1 MNETTGFFR
10 FALIRSAASSSALQ
24 PISPIVMSVGRS
36 HLLILCLKCRLPNG
50 ERLMDLSLAPGAR
63 LGPYEIVSPLGAGG
77 MGEVYRARD
86 TRLGRDVAV
95 KVLPPS
101 LAGDDSAR
109 LRFQREAKAISALSH
124 PHICTI
130 HDVGSEAGLE
140 YLVMELIEGES
151 LAGRLSRGPLPPA
164 QALRIAGE
172 IGAALA
178 AAHRLGIVHRD
189 VKPANV
195 MLTRSGAKLLDFGLA
210 RLRERDPDVAFSF
223 LKTQAETRPELTE
236 AGTVLGTLSYMAP
249 EQLEGRPSDAR
260 ADIFSFGAV
269 VYEMLTGRRAFAGET
284 RAAVISSILT
294 ATPPPVTST
303 LPALPVALDRI
314 VATCL
319 AKDPEER
326 WQSAADVGR
335 QLDSLAEDGPGA
347 KDLSSPPR
355 RAFSRWLPWVV
366 ATVATVAAVAAVF
379 LGLPA
384 RALIRKGAVGPM
396 ASTTVRF
403 SLPPPPNGG
412 FGYSMEQTFL
422 AVSPDGSQLVY
433 AATEPEGGRRL
444 WLRQLGALAA
454 RPIAGTEEAVSVFW
468 SPDGQAIGFFSGS
481 KLKRL
486 DLPGGAPV
494 TICEVAAGGGTSGTW
509 GAGGEILFAPIQGE
523 ALYRVPASGGVP
535 EALIRPDRARGET
548 RVCWPWFLP
557 DGARF
562 LYVVRIRDGEGR
574 LMFAEP
580 GHPPRAVMPVDSVVQ
595 FGGPGSLV
603 FVRDGVLLSRL
614 FDARTGRVSG
624 TATSIAEQVRYFLS
638 TGGAAFA
645 TSGSGALAYQS
656 GRMSSRLAWFD
667 RSGRETGRVGPSAN
681 YLSVAVAPDGRRI
694 LFDRTLPGPET
705 YDVWSMDVERGVETR
720 ITTNSFTSEFE
731 PLWLPDGKSVVYS
744 ATFETQPNLFT
755 RDLATGKEE
764 AVAPAFAFQRAND
777 VTRDGRTLV
786 YTERSVRGNWNLMTI
801 PLGRPGKP
809 AALFPAP
816 FNRMNLTFAPAG
828 DFVVFRS
835 DESGRFEAY
844 VAPFPGP
851 GEVTRISTA
860 GARMAR
866 WSRDGREILILSSDR
881 RLVSLPVRTSPTL
894 QIGAPV
900 TLFEINGAGWS
911 GFDVSPD
918 GKRFLAVVPEV
929 VADRLPL
936 TVVVNGNPVTAR

>member
-1 MNETTGFFR
+1 
-10 FALIRSAASSSALQ
+10 
-24 PISPIVMSVGRS
+24 
-36 HLLILCLKCRLPNG
+36 
-50 ERLMDLSLAPGAR
+50 MDLSLTPGVR
-63 LGPYEIVSPLGAGG
+63 LGPYEILSPLGAGG

-86 TRLGRDVAV
+86 SRLGRDVAV
-95 KVLPPS
+95 KVLPPP
-101 LAGDDSAR
+101 LAGDDKAR

-124 PHICTI
+124 PHICTL

-172 IGAALA
+172 IGAALD

-189 VKPANV
+189 LKPANV

-210 RLRERDPDVAFSF
+210 RLRERDPDVAFPF
-223 LKTQAETRPELTE
+223 LKTEAEAETESELTQ

-294 ATPPPVTST
+294 ANPPSVTSS
-303 LPALPVALDRI
+303 LPALPVALNRI

-326 WQSAADVGR
+326 WQNAADVGR
-335 QLDSLAEDGPGA
+335 QLSSLADAGPAA
-347 KDLSSPPR
+347 KDHSAPPR
-355 RAFSRWLPWVV
+355 GAFSRWLPWVV
-366 ATVATVAAVAAVF
+366 AAVAAVAM
-379 LGLPA
+379 GLAA
-384 RALIRKGAVGPM
+384 RALVRKGAGGPM

-403 SLPPPPNGG
+403 SLAPPPNGG
-412 FGYSMEQTFL
+412 FGFSVEQTFL

-433 AATEPEGGRRL
+433 SATEPEGGQRL
-444 WLRQLGALAA
+444 WLRQLGALDA
-454 RPIAGTEEAVSVFW
+454 RPIAGTEGAMSVFW
-468 SPDGQAIGFFSGS
+468 SPDGQSIGFFSGS

-523 ALYRVPASGGVP
+523 ALYRVPASGGIP

-548 RVCWPWFLP
+548 RVCWPWFLR

-562 LYVVRIRDGEGR
+562 LFVVRIRDGEGR

-603 FVRDGVLLSRL
+603 FVRDGVLLAQP
-614 FDARTGRVSG
+614 FDAKTGRVSG

-645 TSGSGALAYQS
+645 TSGSGTLAYQS

-667 RSGRETGRVGPSAN
+667 RSGRETGTVGHSAN

-744 ATFETQPNLFT
+744 ATFETQPNLFS

-764 AVAPAFAFQRAND
+764 ALAPAIAFQRAND

-786 YTERSVRGNWNLMTI
+786 YTERSVHGNWNLVAI

-866 WSRDGREILILSSDR
+866 WSRDGREILILSGDR

-894 QIGAPV
+894 QIGAPA
-900 TLFEINGAGWS
+900 TLFEIKGAGWS

-918 GKRFLAVVPEV
+918 GKRFLAIVTEV

-936 TVVVNGNPVTAR
+936 TVVVNGYPVTVR